1 MIVRACLWLSVSD
14 VHQVGASVLTVYAC
28 FRGGY
33 GKPHWTDVLWV
44 QLIISPYTLAMYVIW
59 YARWIWKFNICKEE
73 YGEEEKLYL
82 IKKYLGVSKTQ
93 WEVSKWLAGVRHQ

>member
-1 MIVRACLWLSVSD
+1 
-14 VHQVGASVLTVYAC
+14 
-28 FRGGY
+28 
-33 GKPHWTDVLWV
+33 
-44 QLIISPYTLAMYVIW
+44 MYVIW